1 MYGAQGGGIETGKTE
16 APDGLRTC
24 DAGCPS
30 LMPPWSIG
38 GEYAFLQ
45 RWIYQGTG
53 TTTHS
58 LLNDAREARLW
69 SQEDDDGPL
78 ELTNSQRIRLRQAL
92 QLTVKGLRLGAK
104 AARGQIM
111 SLLDDRELC
120 LLQDVLAQVEP
131 GPCHNPRLGLLQFR
145 IKPLQQTLSATCVFF
160 SQALEDVPKGSV
172 ADGQPKL
179 KGDDNGQPP
188 VLYKPPPVDT
198 VSKGEDQ
205 NELFECYK
213 YGRKVGA
220 IRKKYVK
227 EDRFRLL
234 DLIEELT
241 PAYEATFV
249 YAGLSPSSCLSLEWL
264 FEYVLISTGLGNRL
278 HLRSTLHLHT
288 HARTHARTHTQDW
301 TLTKKTT
308 QWARQPRP
316 RSQTQQRWRSI
327 STSLICGRTSSPAA

>member
-1 MYGAQGGGIETGKTE
+1 MGSEM
-16 APDGLRTC
+16 C
-24 DAGCPS
+24 
-30 LMPPWSIG
+30 
-38 GEYAFLQ
+38 
-45 RWIYQGTG
+45 
-53 TTTHS
+53 
-58 LLNDAREARLW
+58 
-69 SQEDDDGPL
+69 
-78 ELTNSQRIRLRQAL
+78 IR
-92 QLTVKGLRLGAK
+92 
-104 AARGQIM
+104 
-111 SLLDDRELC
+111 DR
-120 LLQDVLAQVEP
+120 
-131 GPCHNPRLGLLQFR
+131 FR

-160 SQALEDVPKGSV
+160 SQALEDVPRGSV

-249 YAGLSPSSCLSLEWL
+249 YAGLSPSSGLSLEWL
-264 FEYVLISTGLGNRL
+264 FKYVLIRFRKQASPAVNTA
-278 HLRSTLHLHT
+278 RSHART
-288 HARTHARTHTQDW
+288 HARTHACMHARTHTQDW

-316 RSQTQQRWRSI
+316 RSQTLLRWRSI
-327 STSLICGRTSSPAA
+327 STSLICGRTSSLAA